1 MKMKIKKDASN
12 KSNTISTSKN
22 KKRYIYDNLMSDKC
36 FPKERNINKNKFPVI
51 GKKWGFSNDKSI
63 TLKE

>member
-12 KSNTISTSKN
+12 KSNTSSTSKN

-36 FPKERNINKNKFPVI
+36 FPKERNINNNNICWLEKNEDFAIINHIKRI
-51 GKKWGFSNDKSI
+51 K
-63 TLKE
+63 

>member
-22 KKRYIYDNLMSDKC
+22 KKRYIYDNLMRDAC
-36 FPKERNINKNKFPVI
+36 FHKERSINDNKYLLIEKNEDFPMI
-51 GKKWGFSNDKSI
+51 NQSH
-63 TLKE
+63 

>member
-36 FPKERNINKNKFPVI
+36 FPKERSINDNKYLLI
-51 GKKWGFSNDKSI
+51 EKK
-63 TLKE
+63 